1 LEILSGAQNLITS
14 GGARIISWGY
24 ATTTFSREV
33 GRAGEHFAAFGD
45 ESIRSRGLRSGAVIR
60 ESRDTT

>member
-1 LEILSGAQNLITS
+1 M
-14 GGARIISWGY
+14 GY

-33 GRAGEHFAAFGD
+33 GRASEHFAAFGD
-45 ESIRSRGLRSGAVIR
+45 ESIRSLGLWSGAVIR